1 MDVLEF
7 YKNNIYLFDG
17 GEEIEEYLDKIKRD
31 PVPQFD
37 RANYKE
43 RTWTDV
49 AEEVEKALEEIL
61 KEDVDLDVLKQ
72 RWEEMRYLERVHRCY
87 MPSQITKYKIS
98 VRTRVISILKNYFPM
113 IYKILKNTRRKVY
126 EKAVK

>member
-1 MDVLEF
+1 MDVLKY

-43 RTWTDV
+43 RTWTNV

-61 KEDVDLDVLKQ
+61 KEDVDLDV
-72 RWEEMRYLERVHRCY
+72 
-87 MPSQITKYKIS
+87 
-98 VRTRVISILKNYFPM
+98 
-113 IYKILKNTRRKVY
+113 
-126 EKAVK
+126 